1 MGEQKGKKEER
12 EDKKGRNGA
21 FRGRTL
27 CPQTELFTT
36 KEGEDTAS
44 LSVESGEGWCGG
56 WAVPTHMMTAASSP
70 C

>member
-36 KEGEDTAS
+36 KEEDTAS
-44 LSVESGEGWCGG
+44 LSVESGEG
-56 WAVPTHMMTAASSP
+56 
-70 C
+70 